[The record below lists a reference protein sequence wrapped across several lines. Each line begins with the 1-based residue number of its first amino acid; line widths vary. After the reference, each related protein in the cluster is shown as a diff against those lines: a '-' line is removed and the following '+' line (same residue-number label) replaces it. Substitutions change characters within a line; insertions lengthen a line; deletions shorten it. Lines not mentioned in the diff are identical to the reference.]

1 MRIATFN
8 TITTNSSYM
17 TASSSTNQNKQQVFK
32 KKKYLLLSISLDD
45 LRILKKNKKSTPRQ
59 ISILDQKI
67 FSSNSLNISRQFQ
80 NEIIFFT
87 ELNNKSR
94 QKKKSNVKI
103 PNDKNEPRKSTPLL
117 RRNLK
122 LIE

>member
-32 KKKYLLLSISLDD
+32 KKQYLLLSMSLDD
-45 LRILKKNKKSTPRQ
+45 LRKLKKNKKSTPRQ

-67 FSSNSLNISRQFQ
+67 FSSNSLNISIQFQ

-94 QKKKSNVKI
+94 QKTKSNVKI
-103 PNDKNEPRKSTPLL
+103 PNDKNEPRMSIPLL

-122 LIE
+122 LIK